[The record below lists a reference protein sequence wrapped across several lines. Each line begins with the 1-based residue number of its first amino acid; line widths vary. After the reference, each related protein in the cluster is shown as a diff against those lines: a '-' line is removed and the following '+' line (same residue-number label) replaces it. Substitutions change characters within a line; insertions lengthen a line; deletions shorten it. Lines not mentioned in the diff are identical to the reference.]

1 MKIRII
7 DTTHDKQNEGLI
19 GESPPLGLAGTE
31 AIPPSTWAKQVIKQ
45 NSWQGCQF
53 PLEQLEMLLEKI
65 PYSILEKERNM
76 VRWTIDEQDLEVDWS
91 IILAVLGR
99 DFLILNP
106 EAKKFALTLE

>member
-7 DTTHDKQNEGLI
+7 NTIHEKQSQGLI

-31 AIPPSTWAKQVIKQ
+31 AIPIPNWANQVTKQS
-45 NSWQGCQF
+45 SWQGCQF

-65 PYSILEKERNM
+65 PPSTSEKERNM
-76 VRWTIDEQDLEVDWS
+76 VRWTIDEQDLEVDLT
-91 IILAVLGR
+91 IVLAILSR
-99 DFLILNP
+99 DLLILNP